1 MRAIQLNRFGGPD
14 VLEIVEMPKPL
25 PQAGEVLIRVH
36 AAGVNFFEVLMRGD
50 RYAVTP
56 QLPMVLGVEA
66 AGTVEALG
74 QGVDASLTGRRVA
87 APLFAS
93 THPFGG
99 YADYVTIDAKLAVPL
114 PDALSF
120 EDATALMVQGLTAFH
135 LLRQSPPAG
144 KSVLVTA
151 AAGGVGSQLVQLAK
165 RQGASAVI
173 AVASSGAKL
182 DLALSLGADAAV
194 DYSMSDWPARVRE
207 AAGGAGVDIIYD
219 IVGGSMTAASLQAL
233 APGGELVFAALGRYT
248 IGAAELETM
257 ITRNQSLRGF
267 ALLPLLSADG
277 LSASLSELFHL
288 AASGQLAVTQ
298 GGRYP
303 LDQAAEAHRSLEERS
318 STGKVVLIP

>member
-1 MRAIQLNRFGGPD
+1 MRAIQLKRFGGPD
-14 VLEIVEMPKPL
+14 VLDVVEMPKPL
-25 PQAGEVLIRVH
+25 PEAGEVLIRVR

-56 QLPMVLGVEA
+56 DLPVILGVEVS
-66 AGTVEALG
+66 GTVEALG
-74 QGVDASLTGRRVA
+74 QGVDASLTGTRVA

-93 THPFGG
+93 KRPFGG

-114 PDALSF
+114 PDILSF

-151 AAGGVGSQLVQLAK
+151 AAGGVGSLLVQLAK
-165 RQGASAVI
+165 RQGASTVI
-173 AVASSGAKL
+173 AVAGSRAKL

-194 DYSMSDWPARVRE
+194 DYSMSDWPMRVRE
-207 AAGGAGVDIIYD
+207 AAGGAGVDVVYD
-219 IVGGSMTAASLQAL
+219 IVGGTMTAASLQAL
-233 APGGELVFAALGRYT
+233 APGGELVFAALGRYA
-248 IGAAELETM
+248 IGAAELEAM
-257 ITRNQSLRGF
+257 ITRNKSLRGF

-277 LSASLSELFHL
+277 LRASLSELFHL
-288 AASGQLAVTQ
+288 AAGGQLAVTQ

-303 LDQAAEAHRSLEERS
+303 LDQANEAHRLLEERR